1 MSHHGRDEMSLDAS
15 PRPSGVGDKTAQVH
29 HSLGGTSPFA
39 SAHGLLL
46 ETKAQTSQ
54 TRAVAVRDL
63 ANQLSL
69 GCITPTT
76 SLARRRNLIVCAATP
91 QSAPLVPLFEMTMNE
106 SSERPRPDSG
116 GFHTCIGL
124 QHFHSRISPAR
135 WCGNE
140 LYRKSL
146 ISLNE

>member
-1 MSHHGRDEMSLDAS
+1 
-15 PRPSGVGDKTAQVH
+15 VGDEVTQIH

-39 SAHGLLL
+39 SAHRLLL
-46 ETKAQTSQ
+46 EARAQISQ
-54 TRAVAVRDL
+54 TRAVAARDL

-76 SLARRRNLIVCAATP
+76 SFARRRNLIFCAAT
-91 QSAPLVPLFEMTMNE
+91 SKRAPLVPLFEITMI
-106 SSERPRPDSG
+106 

-124 QHFHSRISPAR
+124 RRFYSRISPAR

-140 LYRKSL
+140 LYRKYL